1 MSLAHIKDR
10 REPTIF
16 GGDLNVN
23 VGDTTING
31 NVVVQGSINGT
42 SSANQNTNN
51 TWTGTNEFAS
61 ARPVCSIPSVN
72 NPDGVNFDDLNGLL
86 LSNSVIN
93 RNATWTD
100 TYSFTQDVLVEPSIN
115 TSANDDAVTG
125 KYLTSQ
131 MNAKLNSF
139 LSSNN
144 VWTGTNTFS
153 NSIPTRNTNEL
164 SNLSAVTKQYVDT
177 STRDLTIGN
186 ATSIDSQ
193 TPLNNYDFGTQ
204 HLAHQLQILGGG
216 GGSYSSNNN
225 VFSAGGGASSC
236 ASIILLTYSPLA
248 TSLGIT
254 SNLARFNLNVGI
266 GGLGQ
271 TTQQQIPTDGSAS
284 TLSSTSTTAY
294 PLTSNILNINGG
306 KSANPQSSLYSNVN
320 PLMVSPYTKINGLQG
335 KLNGTIT
342 YQQVGINQYGAGAEG
357 VKSSNGKNGFKGGY
371 TITSYKI

>member
-1 MSLAHIKDR
+1 MSLAHIQNR

-51 TWTGTNEFAS
+51 TWTGTNNFAS
-61 ARPVCSIPSVN
+61 ARPVCAILSTN
-72 NPDGVNFDDLNGLL
+72 NSDGVNNDDLSGIL

-93 RNATWTD
+93 RDATWTN
-100 TYSFTQDVLVEPSIN
+100 TYSFTTDVFVDPNIN

-131 MNAKLNSF
+131 MNARYNSF
-139 LSSNN
+139 SSSNN

-153 NSIPTRNTNEL
+153 NYIPTRNTNEI

-177 STRDLTIGN
+177 STRNLTIGN

-193 TPLNNYDFGTQ
+193 TSLNNYDFGTQ
-204 HLAHQLQILGGG
+204 HLAHQLQIVGGG

-225 VFSAGGGASSC
+225 TFSPSGGASSC

-248 TSLGIT
+248 TSLGIA
-254 SNLARFNLNVGI
+254 SNLSRFNLNVGI

-271 TTQQQIPTDGSAS
+271 TTQQQFPTDGSAS

-306 KSANPQSSLYSNVN
+306 QSATQQTSIYSNVN
-320 PLMVSPYTKINGLQG
+320 PLMIVPYSKINGLQG
-335 KLNGTIT
+335 KTNGTIT

-357 VKSSNGKNGFKGGY
+357 VKSSNGKNGFNGGY
-371 TITSYKI
+371 SIVSYKI